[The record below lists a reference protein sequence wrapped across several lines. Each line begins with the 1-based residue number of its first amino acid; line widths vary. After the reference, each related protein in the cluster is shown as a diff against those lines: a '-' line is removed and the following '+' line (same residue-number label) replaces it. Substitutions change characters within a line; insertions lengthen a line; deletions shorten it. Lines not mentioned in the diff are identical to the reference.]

1 MWESLTAPEFRSVLC
16 FSLRIRNVIKL
27 SRLHTSPSCLPYGTT
42 HTYSYTCQYHGKH
55 ISVSACARICAEL
68 AWQRAKMLEMIG
80 VERKTKRQTGHLLVE
95 REMKRAWE
103 RDAKRERWGE
113 TVNVRER
120 GEKRRLNKI
129 EGCGVAGRLSEAC
142 QKHSRWVSFIFSLW
156 TAVRLAVVLL
166 VALWLCFSA
175 LTGWDQCFSTG
186 GSPFQNG
193 PQPVIIKVVYDT
205 WRNLPVWVTI
215 HLHKWAS
222 LA

>member
-1 MWESLTAPEFRSVLC
+1 MGNT
-16 FSLRIRNVIKL
+16 
-27 SRLHTSPSCLPYGTT
+27 
-42 HTYSYTCQYHGKH
+42 
-55 ISVSACARICAEL
+55 L
-68 AWQRAKMLEMIG
+68 AWVRVRVFVLSWPDREQKCWKWLELRG
-80 VERKTKRQTGHLLVE
+80 RQKG
-95 REMKRAWE
+95 KQAICWS
-103 RDAKRERWGE
+103 RERWRE
-113 TVNVRER
+113 REKEMLREKDEERQWTWER

-142 QKHSRWVSFIFSLW
+142 QKHSRWVSFIFSLR

-215 HLHKWAS
+215 HLHKHWGLLWLKPWMFYYLDFS
-222 LA
+222 LRFPAW

>member
-1 MWESLTAPEFRSVLC
+1 MGNT
-16 FSLRIRNVIKL
+16 
-27 SRLHTSPSCLPYGTT
+27 
-42 HTYSYTCQYHGKH
+42 
-55 ISVSACARICAEL
+55 L
-68 AWQRAKMLEMIG
+68 AWVRVHLFVLSWPDREQKCWKWLELR
-80 VERKTKRQTGHLLVE
+80 ERQKGKQAICWS
-95 REMKRAWE
+95 REMKRVWE

-142 QKHSRWVSFIFSLW
+142 QKHSRQVSFILSLR

-205 WRNLPVWVTI
+205 WRNLPVWS
-215 HLHKWAS
+215 HHS
-222 LA
+222 SP

>member
-1 MWESLTAPEFRSVLC
+1 MGNT
-16 FSLRIRNVIKL
+16 
-27 SRLHTSPSCLPYGTT
+27 
-42 HTYSYTCQYHGKH
+42 
-55 ISVSACARICAEL
+55 L
-68 AWQRAKMLEMIG
+68 AWVRVRLFVLSWPDREQKCLRG
-80 VERKTKRQTGHLLVE
+80 RQKGHLLVE
-95 REMKRAWE
+95 REMKRVWE

-142 QKHSRWVSFIFSLW
+142 QKHSRRVSFIFSLR

-175 LTGWDQCFSTG
+175 LTGRDQSFSSA

-193 PQPVIIKVVYDT
+193 PQLLLSRWSMIPGDIY
-205 WRNLPVWVTI
+205 LFGATI
-215 HLHKWAS
+215 HLHKHYR
-222 LA
+222 

>member
-1 MWESLTAPEFRSVLC
+1 MWVSLTAPEFRSVLW

-27 SRLHTSPSCLPYGTT
+27 SRLSHDLPYGAR

-55 ISVSACARICAEL
+55 ISMSACAPICAEL
-68 AWQRAKMLEMIG
+68 AWQRAKMLERIG

-95 REMKRAWE
+95 RECEKEMLREKDGE
-103 RDAKRERWGE
+103 RQW
-113 TVNVRER
+113 TRER

-142 QKHSRWVSFIFSLW
+142 QKHSRRVSFIFSLR

-175 LTGWDQCFSTG
+175 LTGRDQSFSTA

-193 PQPVIIKVVYDT
+193 TQLLLSRWSMIPGDI
-205 WRNLPVWVTI
+205 
-215 HLHKWAS
+215 
-222 LA
+222 